1 MILFRY
7 LYSLWAGLVFFL
19 LMLLAA
25 GVYTV
30 ASLFG
35 MRGLNYMLGYNKI
48 WVNLWA
54 LLSGVKLKI
63 EGADKVKKSQSY
75 IFVVNHTSMGDAIIV
90 NAAIKHNNFTPLAKV
105 EVKKIPIMGYIFQK
119 VAVFVDRGDKE
130 SRRKS
135 VEQMLEHAKHG
146 ISVMVFPEGT
156 RNKKMEQPLLPFHA
170 GAFRIAI
177 ETQLPVAPF
186 VLIGANDLMPNEKL
200 PLRPC
205 TMTAIFADPI
215 ETKGMT
221 EEDIPALQQKAYDAM
236 YALLMQRHPKFKPK
250 MGDI

>member
-1 MILFRY
+1 MIVFRY

-25 GVYTV
+25 VVYTV

-54 LLSGVKLKI
+54 VLSGVRLVI
-63 EGADKVKKSQSY
+63 EGAEKVKKSQPY
-75 IFVVNHTSMGDAIIV
+75 IFVVNHTSMGDAILV

-105 EVKKIPIMGYIFQK
+105 EVKKIPIMGYIFKK

-135 VEQMLEHAKHG
+135 VDQMLEHAKHG

-156 RNKKMEQPLLPFHA
+156 RNKKMEQPLLPFHS

-205 TMTAIFADPI
+205 TMTAIFANPI

-221 EEDIPALQQKAYDAM
+221 EADIPALQQKAYDAM
-236 YALLMQRHPKFKPK
+236 YDLLMQRHPKFKPK
-250 MGDI
+250 LGDI